1 MTNILV
7 ITSSPFGDHSTSR
20 RLALDLAYQ
29 LDGGNGHIVH
39 RDVGAE
45 PIPHLSAATMQG
57 FMNPDA
63 ETPVEGAALSER
75 LIGELRQADV
85 IIVATPMHNFS
96 IPSTLKA
103 WIDHICRA
111 GETFR
116 YTETG
121 PVGLLAGK
129 QAYIVAAK
137 GGRYSDTDLATMDF
151 AVPYLK
157 SVLRFVGIDPVAVIE
172 AEGLALGPQATA
184 DGIDAAQQKIVA
196 LAA

>member
-1 MTNILV
+1 MTNILL
-7 ITSSPFGDHSTSR
+7 INSSPLGGHSTSR
-20 RLALDLAYQ
+20 RLALDLADR
-29 LDGGNGHIVH
+29 LDRGAGRIVH
-39 RDVGAE
+39 RDVAAE
-45 PIPHLSAATMQG
+45 PIPHLDAETLQG
-57 FMNPDA
+57 FMNPD
-63 ETPVEGAALSER
+63 PVSPVAGAALSGR
-75 LIGELRQADV
+75 LIEELRQADV
-85 IIVATPMHNFS
+85 IIIATPMHNFS

-116 YTETG
+116 YTEDG
-121 PVGLLAGK
+121 PVGLLGGK

-137 GGRYSDTDLATMDF
+137 GGRYSDTGLAAMDF

-157 SVLRFVGIDPVAVIE
+157 TVLRFIGIDSVHVIE

-184 DGIDAAQQKIVA
+184 DAIDTAKQKIVA